1 MDVNFSADSSSNKDQ
16 FFKPRQVASPAV
28 RHVSF
33 TVKIRFLHD
42 HSGGSSRA
50 VPAPAEITPYTKS
63 CHHRNLCNSGGTP
76 RLGTWL
82 SGLFS
87 LTPLVRHDPKGLA
100 MTSQLAK
107 MVNKLLRRRIPTINS
122 SVTHKN
128 AVIASCAAAWRSSI
142 SATSATGLPPAPLLG
157 GHNDRINA
165 ASTQRGAVLI
175 TGLIFLV
182 ILTLLGTTALQGT
195 ILEEKMA
202 GNLRDE
208 TLAFQAAEAALRSGE
223 RFLEQVTIPEFN
235 GSNGLYH
242 HACSSAPNPD
252 IEGEEVDE
260 PHSCSPT
267 PDPVTGMAWDA
278 DDSREIDVTM
288 DGVANQSRYF
298 IEQLPSV
305 PQMGDGGSAQQSG
318 ASLNASMFRIVA
330 RGVGGSETA
339 TVLLQSTYRR

>member
-1 MDVNFSADSSSNKDQ
+1 MDADFSADSGNNKDQ
-16 FFKPRQVASPAV
+16 FFKPRQVASPVV

-33 TVKIRFLHD
+33 TVRIRFLHN
-42 HSGGSSRA
+42 HSGGSSQA
-50 VPAPAEITPYTKS
+50 VPEPSVITPRARI
-63 CHHRNLCNSGGTP
+63 CRHHELRNSGMLQH
-76 RLGTWL
+76 LGAWL
-82 SGLFS
+82 SGL
-87 LTPLVRHDPKGLA
+87 L
-100 MTSQLAK
+100 
-107 MVNKLLRRRIPTINS
+107 
-122 SVTHKN
+122 
-128 AVIASCAAAWRSSI
+128 
-142 SATSATGLPPAPLLG
+142 PAPSLG
-157 GHNDRINA
+157 GRNDRINV

-182 ILTLLGTTALQGT
+182 VLTLLGTTALQST

-223 RFLEQVTIPEFN
+223 RFLEQITIPEFN

-252 IEGEEVDE
+252 TEGEEVDE

-318 ASLNASMFRIVA
+318 ASLNANMFRIVA
-330 RGVGGSETA
+330 RGTGGTETA
-339 TVLLQSTYRR
+339 IVLLQSTYRR

>member
-1 MDVNFSADSSSNKDQ
+1 MDADFPADSGNNKDQ
-16 FFKPRQVASPAV
+16 FFKPRKVASPVV

-33 TVKIRFLHD
+33 TVRIRFLHN
-42 HSGGSSRA
+42 HSGGSSQA
-50 VPAPAEITPYTKS
+50 VPEPSVITPRTRT
-63 CHHRNLCNSGGTP
+63 CRHHELRNSGMFQH
-76 RLGTWL
+76 LVTWL
-82 SGLFS
+82 SGL
-87 LTPLVRHDPKGLA
+87 L
-100 MTSQLAK
+100 
-107 MVNKLLRRRIPTINS
+107 
-122 SVTHKN
+122 
-128 AVIASCAAAWRSSI
+128 
-142 SATSATGLPPAPLLG
+142 PAPSLG
-157 GHNDRINA
+157 GRNDRINV

-182 ILTLLGTTALQGT
+182 VLTLLGTTALQST

-242 HACSSAPNPD
+242 HACSSASNPD
-252 IEGEEVDE
+252 TEGEEVDE

-318 ASLNASMFRIVA
+318 ASLNANMFRIVA
-330 RGVGGSETA
+330 RGTGGTETA
-339 TVLLQSTYRR
+339 IVLLQSTYRR